1 MCKGYQRCLCFYEG
15 MFRLIHLVDPYL
27 VMRVRGH
34 VYVLGISML
43 SLHLV
48 SRVRGHVYV
57 LDISMLPLFLRGDV

>member
-1 MCKGYQRCLCFYEG
+1 
-15 MFRLIHLVDPYL
+15 MFGLIHLVDPYL

-34 VYVLGISML
+34 VYVLGISMV

-57 LDISMLPLFLRGDV
+57 LDMSMLPLFLRGDV